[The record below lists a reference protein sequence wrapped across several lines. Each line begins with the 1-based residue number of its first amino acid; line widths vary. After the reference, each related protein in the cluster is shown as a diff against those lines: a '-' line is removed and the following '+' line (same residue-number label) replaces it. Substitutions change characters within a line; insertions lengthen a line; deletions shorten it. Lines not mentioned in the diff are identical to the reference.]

1 MHPMIRN
8 ILAIA
13 AGIIIGGLINFGLI
27 MIGYSIFPLEGLD
40 PNDMES
46 FKTAAV
52 NMKTHHF
59 IFPFLAHAIGTLVG
73 AYVAARFAADRK
85 TVCALII
92 GVFFLYGGIDAARI
106 IPAPTWFVVADIAL
120 AYLPMAWLGGKWG
133 SN

>member
-1 MHPMIRN
+1 MHPIIRN

-13 AGIIIGGLINFGLI
+13 AGIILGMIVNYGLV
-27 MIGYSIFPLEGLD
+27 MIGYSVFPLEGLD

-46 FKTAAV
+46 FEAAAV
-52 NMKTHHF
+52 NMKMHHF
-59 IFPFLAHAIGTLVG
+59 IFPFLAHALGTLAG
-73 AYVAARFAADRK
+73 AYVAARFAANRK

-92 GVFFLYGGIDAARI
+92 GVFFLFGGIAAARM

-120 AYLPMAWLGGKWG
+120 AYIPMAWLGGKWG